1 MKFVAGDVIQ
11 LKSGGPE
18 MTVIKFD
25 AVEGLVSCSWF
36 VGRELKTASFPV
48 EAVGECK
55 LFVDGAY

>member
-18 MTVIKFD
+18 MTVIEFD
-25 AVEGLVSCSWF
+25 AATGWVSCSWF
-36 VGRELKTASFPV
+36 VGSELKTASFPV

>member
-25 AVEGLVSCSWF
+25 AAAGLVSCSWF

-55 LFVDGAY
+55 LFVEGAY

>member
-1 MKFVAGDVIQ
+1 MKFVAGDIIQ

-36 VGRELKTASFPV
+36 VGRELITASFPV
-48 EAVGECK
+48 EAVGECI